1 MAQAA
6 YHLNPPHSTDVAQY
20 VRHFF
25 LVSLPRT
32 SSSSAAT
39 LIGHLGQCLWAS
51 WNEKSTHEFV
61 NDALKRV
68 KLSQS
73 KNPARAAGP
82 AIRLR
87 DSKPRSHHQDM
98 LFGLLAGVILLLGGF
113 LVWQW
118 SHAGD
123 NELHVRAR
131 TLPAAYAS
139 PEINRRTSVAA
150 HPANSSRIVILV
162 PDQATGVTDAVAFQT
177 AAPEPA
183 FKLKSVLYLP
193 ANPSAIV
200 NGKLVHINSIL
211 NGARVV
217 AIKPGA
223 VTLVTADGQ
232 TNVLVMPDDAR
243 P

>member
-1 MAQAA
+1 M
-6 YHLNPPHSTDVAQY
+6 
-20 VRHFF
+20 
-25 LVSLPRT
+25 
-32 SSSSAAT
+32 
-39 LIGHLGQCLWAS
+39 
-51 WNEKSTHEFV
+51 THV
-61 NDALKRV
+61 KRV

-82 AIRLR
+82 AIRLA

-123 NELHVRAR
+123 NDELLVRAR
-131 TLPAAYAS
+131 TFPPAY
-139 PEINRRTSVAA
+139 TSSGANGHSSVSA
-150 HPANSSRIVILV
+150 HPATSSPTVTLV
-162 PDQATGVTDAVAFQT
+162 PDRTTGVTDAVASQT

-183 FKLKSVLYLP
+183 FKLKSVLFLP

-200 NGKLVHINSIL
+200 NGQVVYINSIV

-217 AIKPGA
+217 VIKPGA
-223 VTLVTADGQ
+223 VTLVTGDGH